1 MLDPFSPGTSH
12 MHAPFSSR
20 PLRRRWPLA
29 AAVLIVLGAGSGVQA
44 QVRTVP
50 SEGITDRTP
59 TYVVYTHARLVV
71 KPGQAIDDG
80 SLLVRDGVIVSAH
93 AGHDVPA
100 GAYEIDLGGKTV
112 MAGFVD
118 PLSDYAQQAEP
129 KSEEATPKSEG
140 PSTPAPQPGARHWNA
155 RIHPDQ
161 DLAPTLKPDAKRAE
175 FLRKLGYTDVLS
187 VPEKGILRGQSA
199 ALSLADTTRL
209 NEVLLKSQVA
219 QHAAFEFSSFP
230 ADDYPSSLMGA
241 IALLRQTFLD
251 ARWQRE
257 RLAWQSQ
264 HREAQR
270 LEANQALTA
279 LLPVVDAQQPLFFAT
294 SDELDYAR
302 AFAIAKEFALKLVLV
317 GNGHEYRQ
325 AAQIKAAKVP
335 VIVPLGL
342 PDAPAVEDPDEALDA
357 SLEELEHWEWAP
369 FNARVLADA
378 GVPFA
383 FTINGVKKPEDKVWT
398 SLRKAVASGLSEDQ
412 ALAAL
417 TTEAAALAG
426 LGDKLGT
433 LEAGKLAHLV
443 IADADLFRSD
453 KARIYATVIDG
464 KRYERTDPSAPD
476 PRGSWNLAWQGA
488 SGPATV
494 EISGEADEL
503 SAKSGSDSFPA
514 SWEDHRL
521 SLFLPGKLVG
531 SSRERIV
538 VMATLDGKSLR
549 GSGHLDDAHELQ
561 LAGTQTATTP
571 RKSEPAKP
579 RPALPAGAV
588 RFPTGEF
595 GRISPPAQQDL
606 VIRHATVWTQSAQGV
621 LEDAD
626 LVVSKGKIVAVGKGL
641 KAPGGAAEIDAKGKH
656 VSPGIIDAHS
666 HMAISH
672 GVNEGTDAVTSE
684 VRIGDV
690 LDPTDMTVYRQ
701 LAGGVTS
708 AQLLHGSANPIGGQS
723 QIIKLRWGSDAE
735 GLRFAA
741 APQTIKFALGENV
754 KQANWGDNYTKRY
767 PQTRMGV
774 EQIDLD
780 SFLAAQAYGDKIKNA
795 KKGTEPVRR
804 DLRLEALWEIL
815 QGQRLV
821 QIHSYRQDE
830 ILAFARL
837 AQRFHIVPTFQH
849 VLEGYKVADV
859 LAQLGAGASTFSDW
873 WAYKMEVI
881 DAIPYN
887 GALMTRQGVNVSF
900 NSDSDEMGRRLNTEA
915 AKAVKYG
922 GLSEVEALNLVTINP
937 ARQLH
942 VDKYVGSL
950 EAGKD
955 ADFVVWSGNPL
966 SSLAMPEQTYVDGRR
981 FFDRN
986 EDLAERTRI
995 ESERERLLAKA
1006 LPERVKALAKKD
1018 GKDDKDKK
1026 EGKPEWAAFD
1036 ATHLMHLLA
1045 PLRGAYH
1052 DDEPVNACTDAEGY

>member
-1 MLDPFSPGTSH
+1 
-12 MHAPFSSR
+12 MHAPVSGRILRPRWSS
-20 PLRRRWPLA
+20 LA
-29 AAVLIVLGAGSGVQA
+29 GAVLTLLAGIDSAVA
-44 QVRTVP
+44 QVRTAP
-50 SEGITDRTP
+50 TEGITDRTP
-59 TYVVYTHARLVV
+59 TFAVFTHARLVV
-71 KPGQAIDDG
+71 KPGQVIDDG
-80 SLLVRDGVIVSAH
+80 SLVGRDGVIVSAK

-112 MAGFVD
+112 FAGFID
-118 PLSDYAQQAEP
+118 PLTDYAQPPEGDKP
-129 KSEEATPKSEG
+129 EATPKNEG
-140 PSTPAPQPGARHWNA
+140 PASPAPQPGARHWNPKI
-155 RIHPDQ
+155 RPER
-161 DLAPTLKPDAKRAE
+161 DLATTLKPDEHKAE

-187 VPEKGILRGQSA
+187 VPEHGILRGQSA
-199 ALSLADTTRL
+199 VLTLADTQRL
-209 NEVLLKSQVA
+209 NDALLKTQVA
-219 QHAAFEFSSFP
+219 QHAAFEFSSWP
-230 ADDYPSSLMGA
+230 ASEYPGSLMGA

-257 RLAWQSQ
+257 RLAWHAQ

-270 LEANQALTA
+270 AEANQALAA
-279 LLPVVDAQQPLFFAT
+279 LTPVVDGQQPLFFT
-294 SDELDYAR
+294 TKDELDYAR
-302 AFAIAKEFALKLVLV
+302 AFALRKEFGLKLVLV
-317 GNGHEYRQ
+317 GNGHEYRDV
-325 AAQIKAAKVP
+325 ARLKAANVP
-335 VIVPLGL
+335 VILPLAL
-342 PDAPAVEDPDEALDA
+342 PDAPSVEDPELALDA

-369 FNARVLADA
+369 FNARVLSEA
-378 GVPFA
+378 GVSFA
-383 FTINGVKKPEDKVWT
+383 FTASGVKKADEKIWGN
-398 SLRKAVASGLSEDQ
+398 LRKLVADGLDEGQ
-412 ALAAL
+412 ALSAL
-417 TTEAAALAG
+417 TVQPANL
-426 LGDKLGT
+426 LGMADKLGT

-443 IADADLFRSD
+443 VADADLFHSD
-453 KARIYATVIDG
+453 KAKIYATWIDG
-464 KRYERTDPSAPD
+464 KRYEETDPAAPD
-476 PRGSWNLAWQGA
+476 PRGSWTLQWQGA
-488 SGPATV
+488 SGPAKLEVSGEGGDLTAKAGDKSFPV
-494 EISGEADEL
+494 AAASRRLTLFIPGDLLGVKRERVVVVANLDGTAISG
-503 SAKSGSDSFPA
+503 
-514 SWEDHRL
+514 
-521 SLFLPGKLVG
+521 
-531 SSRERIV
+531 
-538 VMATLDGKSLR
+538 R
-549 GSGHLDDAHELQ
+549 GNLDDAHEFQ
-561 LAGTQTATTP
+561 MSGSYTP
-571 RKSEPAKP
+571 AAAKAEPAKP
-579 RPALPAGAV
+579 KPALPATAA
-588 RFPTGEF
+588 RFPAGEF
-595 GRISPPAQQDL
+595 GRTAAPAQQDL
-606 VIRHATVWTQSAQGV
+606 VLRHATIWTQGSQGV

-641 KAPGGAAEIDAKGKH
+641 KAPGGATEIDAHGKH
-656 VSPGIIDAHS
+656 IAPGIIDAHS

-767 PQTRMGV
+767 PQTRLGV

-780 SFLAAQAYGDKIKNA
+780 SFLAAQAYGEKLKGQ
-795 KKGTEPVRR
+795 KKGGEPVRR

-859 LAQLGAGASTFSDW
+859 LKELGAGASTFSDW
-873 WAYKMEVI
+873 WAYKMEVS

-937 ARQLH
+937 AKQLH

-955 ADFVVWSGNPL
+955 ADFVVWSANPL
-966 SSLAMPEQTYVDGRR
+966 SSLAMAEQTYVDGRR
-981 FFDRN
+981 YFDRN

-995 ESERERLLAKA
+995 ESERDRLIAKA

-1018 GKDDKDKK
+1018 DKGGKGKKDEKA
-1026 EGKPEWAAFD
+1026 ENKPEWAQAD
-1036 ATHLMHLLA
+1036 AEHLQHLLA
-1045 PLRGAYH
+1045 PLRGPYH
-1052 DDEPVNACTDAEGY
+1052 NDEPVNACTDAEGY